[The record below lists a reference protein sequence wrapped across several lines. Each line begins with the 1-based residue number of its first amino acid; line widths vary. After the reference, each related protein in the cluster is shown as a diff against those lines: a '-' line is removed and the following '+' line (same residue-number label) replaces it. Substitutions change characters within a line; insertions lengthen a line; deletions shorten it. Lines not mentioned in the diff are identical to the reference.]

1 MGRLKQGADALMSYK
16 CEMCDNW
23 ATRWALCDQ
32 CYAYMN
38 HPSYQATLKEYKVHD
53 ETGTLGD

>member
-1 MGRLKQGADALMSYK
+1 MSYK

-23 ATRWALCDQ
+23 ATRWALCDH

-53 ETGTLGD
+53 ETVLSRQSHDDLPR

>member
-1 MGRLKQGADALMSYK
+1 MSYK

-23 ATRWALCDQ
+23 ATRWALCDH

-38 HPSYQATLKEYKVHD
+38 HPSYQATLKEY
-53 ETGTLGD
+53 LGYENEQNNTQ

>member
-1 MGRLKQGADALMSYK
+1 MGLMSYK

-23 ATRWALCDQ
+23 ATRWALCDH
-32 CYAYMN
+32 CYAYIH
-38 HPSYQATLKEYKVHD
+38 HPSYQSTLKKYKVYD

>member
-1 MGRLKQGADALMSYK
+1 MGIMSYK

-23 ATRWALCDQ
+23 ATRWALCDH

-38 HPSYQATLKEYKVHD
+38 HPSYQSTLKEYKVHD
-53 ETGTLGD
+53 ETVLPRRPRNDLSR